1 MRIMIR
7 LLAQKITFIVLVLVT
22 IIFFVHMGMR
32 MVHNSNTPTPN
43 YDLVRYGQLAWSD
56 TRAYLS
62 NLAQGD
68 LGSVRIDSVAV
79 PIRDILIESYIN
91 SMGLLLVSLML
102 ATALGLWVGAT
113 IALTKRQ
120 RFITLI
126 LALTVVG
133 MSLPAFFGGLL
144 LQRAEIWY
152 VSRGGTPLVS
162 IAGFGWDIRHMLLPV
177 LVLMARPLAQLTR
190 TSFVSLD
197 RTMKED
203 YIQTAY
209 AKGLSKSQ
217 TVNRHALK
225 NIAIPF
231 LTAVGV
237 SLRFSLSAL
246 PIVESFFVWPGL
258 GLRMLQAINL
268 RQTTLVVTL
277 ALALGVTFLLL
288 NLILDI
294 SYWAIDPRIRNN
306 KSE

>member
-1 MRIMIR
+1 MTCTMLRQIV
-7 LLAQKITFIVLVLVT
+7 QKIAFIILVLIT

-32 MVHNSNTPTPN
+32 MVHNSVALEPN
-43 YDLVRYGQLAWSD
+43 YDLVQYGQLAWVD
-56 TRAYLS
+56 TRAYLT
-62 NLAQGD
+62 NLVHGD
-68 LGSVRIDSVAV
+68 LGTVRTNGVAQ
-79 PIRDILIESYIN
+79 PIRDIVVESYIN
-91 SMGLLLVSLML
+91 SMGLLLAALVL
-102 ATALGLWVGAT
+102 ATVLGLWAGST
-113 IALTKRQ
+113 MALTKRK
-120 RFITLI
+120 RFITLL
-126 LALTVVG
+126 LALTLLG

-152 VSRGGTPLVS
+152 VARGGKPLVS
-162 IAGFGWDIRHMLLPV
+162 IAGFGWDMKHMLLPV
-177 LVLMARPLAQLTR
+177 IVLAARPLAQLTR

-197 RTMKED
+197 HTMKED

-209 AKGLSKSQ
+209 SKGLSTSR
-217 TVNRHALK
+217 TVNRHAMK

-246 PIVESFFVWPGL
+246 PIVEFFFAWPGI
-258 GLRMLQAINL
+258 GLLMLQAISL

-277 ALALGVTFLLL
+277 ALILGATFLLL

-294 SYWAIDPRIRNN
+294 SYWMIDPRIRN